1 MCSLN
6 LISKYLDTTKMVTS
20 KEAIVE
26 FYLLFK
32 RLHQLETGQQQESSD
47 FRLYQGQ
54 MAQASLK
61 KGMDRVC

>member
-20 KEAIVE
+20 KEEIVE

-32 RLHQLETGQQQESSD
+32 RSIEVLFAVQTIVS
-47 FRLYQGQ
+47 
-54 MAQASLK
+54 A
-61 KGMDRVC
+61 